1 MRGFLVGISLSI
13 AFMAGSFF
21 AQHAVP
27 EANAQGRM
35 VQKRLQQWEFA
46 CFKNDFQGWRPDPVL
61 SSQINQQT
69 KKGWMLSYHEG
80 ATQEYLCFKPK
91 PRTLSRSSS
100 PQPGSPGMGVMPGA
114 MPVPGGTSG
123 PSPGA
128 YPIP

>member
-1 MRGFLVGISLSI
+1 MRGFLVGISLSV
-13 AFMAGSFF
+13 AFVAGSFF
-21 AQHAVP
+21 AQQVVP

-69 KKGWMLSYHEG
+69 KKGWVLDYHQG
-80 ATQEYLCFKPK
+80 ATQEYLCFKR
-91 PRTLSRSSS
+91 PRTLSRTSS
-100 PQPGSPGMGVMPGA
+100 PQPSPGMGVMPGA
-114 MPVPGGTSG
+114 MPAPSG
-123 PSPGA
+123 PPSQQPGA